1 MPDVNQ
7 SSSSGF
13 ILQGFSDYPD
23 IQIPLFCLF
32 LLIYLLTLQ
41 GNVLILI
48 VIYQT
53 SLLHIPMYFFL
64 CNLAFID
71 MFSSSVSQPK
81 LLSMLL
87 GRDNTISFGGC
98 MTQLHSFMSLTCVEF
113 ISLTVMAYDRYVAIC
128 NPLRYLIV
136 MNKRVCVV
144 LVIACW
150 MFSLA
155 EPMLHTLFISHL
167 PFCRSQAIDHFFCDP
182 SILLTLSCANTF
194 SVQLLTYVLC
204 SLVALP
210 AFALTVASYTYII
223 STILKIHSATGRKKA
238 FSTCTSHLTVV
249 SLFYGTIIITYMRP
263 TSQYSSNLSKPFSFL
278 YTALI
283 PLINPFIYTLRNKD
297 IKTHI
302 SNIIEFKRSRLQLA
316 GSAL

>member
-1 MPDVNQ
+1 MNQ

-32 LLIYLLTLQ
+32 LLIYLLTLPA
-41 GNVLILI
+41 NVLILI

-53 SLLHIPMYFFL
+53 SLFYIPMYFFL

-71 MFSSSVSQPK
+71 LCASSVSQPK
-81 LLSMLL
+81 LLSILL
-87 GRDNTISFGGC
+87 RRDNTISFGGC
-98 MTQLHSFMSLTCVEF
+98 ITQLYCFIALTCAEF
-113 ISLTVMAYDRYVAIC
+113 VSLTVMAYDRYVAIC

-136 MNKRVCVV
+136 MNRRVCVM

-150 MFSLA
+150 MFSFA
-155 EPMLHTLFISHL
+155 EPMSHTVLISHL
-167 PFCRSQAIDHFFCDP
+167 PFCRSRTIDHFFCDP
-182 SILLTLSCANTF
+182 SILLTLSCASSF
-194 SVQLLTYVLC
+194 PIDMMTYVLG

-223 STILKIHSATGRKKA
+223 STIIKIHSATGRKKA

-249 SLFYGTIIITYMRP
+249 ILFYGTTIITYVRP
-263 TSQYSSNLSKPFSFL
+263 MSQYSSTLSKPFSFV
-278 YTALI
+278 YIALI

-297 IKTHI
+297 IKQHI
-302 SNIIEFKRSRLQLA
+302 SNKTEIKRGHL
-316 GSAL
+316 

>member
-1 MPDVNQ
+1 MNQ

-32 LLIYLLTLQ
+32 LLIYLLTLPA
-41 GNVLILI
+41 NVLILI

-53 SLLHIPMYFFL
+53 SLFYIPMYFFL

-71 MFSSSVSQPK
+71 LCASSVSQPK
-81 LLSMLL
+81 LLSILL
-87 GRDNTISFGGC
+87 RRDNTISFGGC
-98 MTQLHSFMSLTCVEF
+98 ITQLYCFIALTCAEF
-113 ISLTVMAYDRYVAIC
+113 VSLTVMAYDRYVAIC

-136 MNKRVCVV
+136 MNRRVCVM

-150 MFSLA
+150 MFSFA
-155 EPMLHTLFISHL
+155 EPMSHTVLISHL
-167 PFCRSQAIDHFFCDP
+167 PFCRSRTIDHFFCDP
-182 SILLTLSCANTF
+182 SILLTLSCASSF
-194 SVQLLTYVLC
+194 PIDMMTYVLG

-223 STILKIHSATGRKKA
+223 STIIKIHSATGRKKA

-249 SLFYGTIIITYMRP
+249 SLFYGTTIITYVRP
-263 TSQYSSNLSKPFSFL
+263 MSQYSSTLSKPFSFV
-278 YTALI
+278 YIALI

-297 IKTHI
+297 IKQHI
-302 SNIIEFKRSRLQLA
+302 SNKTEIKRGHL
-316 GSAL
+316 

>member
-1 MPDVNQ
+1 MPAENQ

-32 LLIYLLTLQ
+32 LLIYLLTLL

-53 SLLHIPMYFFL
+53 SLLSFPMYFFL
-64 CNLAFID
+64 CNLALID
-71 MFSSSVSQPK
+71 LCTSSVSQPK

-87 GRDNTISFGGC
+87 RGDNTISFGGC
-98 MTQLHSFMSLTCVEF
+98 MTQLHFFFTLACDEIVSLA
-113 ISLTVMAYDRYVAIC
+113 VMAYDRYVAIC

-136 MNKRVCVV
+136 MNRRVCVM
-144 LVIACW
+144 LVITCW

-155 EPMLHTLFISHL
+155 EPVSHTVLISHL

-182 SILLTLSCANTF
+182 SILLNLSCASTF
-194 SVQLLTYVLC
+194 SVQLLTYVLG
-204 SLVALP
+204 SLVGLP

-249 SLFYGTIIITYMRP
+249 SLFYGATLITYMRP
-263 TSQYSSNLSKPFSFL
+263 TSQYSSTLSKPFSLL

-283 PLINPFIYTLRNKD
+283 PLINPFIYTFRNKD
-297 IKTHI
+297 FKQQI
-302 SNIIEFKRSRLQLA
+302 SNKTKIKRSH
-316 GSAL
+316 